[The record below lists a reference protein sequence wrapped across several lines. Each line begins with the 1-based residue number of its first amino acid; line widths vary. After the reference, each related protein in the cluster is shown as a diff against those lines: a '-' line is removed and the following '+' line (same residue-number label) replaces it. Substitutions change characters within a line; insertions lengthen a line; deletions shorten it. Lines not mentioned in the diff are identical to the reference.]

1 MSRHRPTANTI
12 ALTLTLA
19 ASCSLASPVEAQSW
33 RTDPTYAAWKANSA
47 VAEKN
52 AEAVRHDHLTD
63 HLKIGLKPYKA
74 GRDF

>member
-1 MSRHRPTANTI
+1 M
-12 ALTLTLA
+12 LLA
-19 ASCSLASPVEAQSW
+19 AAAFSLASPLEAKSW
-33 RTDPTYAAWKANSA
+33 RTDPTYVAWKANSA

-63 HLKIGLKPYKA
+63 HLKIGLQPYKA